1 MMHRN
6 LIEDNGLDELLD
18 DRRRTHGKWIDNA
31 RIAQATKELWR
42 KEEGWKRL
50 SAGQREA
57 LEMIAGKVARV
68 LCGDPGWVDHW
79 ADIAGYAGLVVKQ
92 VNGAAK

>member
-1 MMHRN
+1 MHRN
-6 LIEDNGLDELLD
+6 LIGVDELLD
-18 DRRRTHGKWIDNA
+18 DRGKTHGDWSENA

-68 LCGDPGWVDHW
+68 LCGDLNFVDHW
-79 ADIAGYAGLVVKQ
+79 ADIAGYAELVVKQ
-92 VNGAAK
+92 LNGAAK